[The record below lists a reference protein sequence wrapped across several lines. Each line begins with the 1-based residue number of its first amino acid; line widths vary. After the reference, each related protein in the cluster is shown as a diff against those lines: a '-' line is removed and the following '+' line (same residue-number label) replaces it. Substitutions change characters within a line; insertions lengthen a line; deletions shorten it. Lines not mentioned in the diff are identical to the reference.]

1 MLTSS
6 PASYEVKAHRMLRCQ
21 LLQVLDA
28 AHALVPRGQ
37 LPRLYHTVGGHSVA
51 LHRRQQRAGRAVS
64 STVHGL
70 AARRCACCGLQL
82 RIHLR
87 RESPFKPLDMGP
99 MRAIH
104 AKCDVPVMTSVWHDS
119 YTRL

>member
-37 LPRLYHTVGGHSVA
+37 MPCLYHTIASHSVA
-51 LHRRQQRAGRAVS
+51 LHSRQQRAGRAVS
-64 STVHGL
+64 RAIQGL
-70 AARRCACCGLQL
+70 AARRRTCCCLQL

-87 RESPFKPLDMGP
+87 RGIYLFKPLDMGFP
-99 MRAIH
+99 EGNPCR
-104 AKCDVPVMTSVWHDS
+104 V
-119 YTRL
+119 